1 MLVLTF
7 YRQSGINPILLS
19 RSIIAHVCITHRRQF
34 TGGLFRGVSR
44 GAGAIDHNFRIP
56 LRQESRRQLIYLV
69 WRQADC
75 TRQVRV
81 LISNAG
87 QCFDK
92 KKIVFA
98 INPLL

>member
-7 YRQSGINPILLS
+7 YRQARIDPILLS
-19 RSIIAHVCITHRRQF
+19 RRIISHVCITHRRQF

-44 GAGAIDHNFRIP
+44 GAGAIHYNLRIP
-56 LRQESRRQLIYLV
+56 LRQESKRQLIYLV
-69 WRQADC
+69 WRQIDC

-92 KKIVFA
+92 KKPVFA
-98 INPLL
+98 INLLL